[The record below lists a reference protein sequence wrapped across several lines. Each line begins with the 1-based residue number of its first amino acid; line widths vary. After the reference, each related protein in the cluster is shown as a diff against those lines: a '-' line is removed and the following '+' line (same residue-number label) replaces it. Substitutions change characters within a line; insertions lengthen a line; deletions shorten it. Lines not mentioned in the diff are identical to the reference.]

1 MGRGSSKAGGSGG
14 GGASIVRTTIDRR
27 TGQIYKARRG
37 EIIVSKDGRDL
48 LVRNARLSDAA
59 PGGVIADYS
68 ARVGG
73 QWVSLPNA
81 NQTTMRDYAL
91 AALNRRR

>member
-1 MGRGSSKAGGSGG
+1 MGRGSSKAGGRG
-14 GGASIVRTTIDRR
+14 GGASIVRMTVDRR

-48 LVRNARLSDAA
+48 LVQNARRSDLT
-59 PGGVIADYS
+59 PGGVLADYS

-81 NQTTMRDYAL
+81 NQTAMRDYAL